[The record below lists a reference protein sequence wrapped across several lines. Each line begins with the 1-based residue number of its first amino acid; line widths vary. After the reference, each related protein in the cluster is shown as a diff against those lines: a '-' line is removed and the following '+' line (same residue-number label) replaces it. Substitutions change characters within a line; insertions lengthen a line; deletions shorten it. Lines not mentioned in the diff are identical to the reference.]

1 MALKD
6 LYNDPASFKYN
17 SKNNKYDKDIRGGG
31 YSGQPYI
38 KRSAPATIDQLNSLT
53 TEALSLD
60 YPIRGGSY
68 EELAAREDFARID
81 RFLLSYPQGKAFLDK
96 QKGLMFSNPLVETR
110 KSSGFSNTRAYS
122 DGRNLM
128 TQIAEG
134 GTGFHHPNAG
144 TTLNDLAYRENK
156 YEYVVSHKDTQQN
169 RLVTLT
175 NLKINKLSPG
185 DLLFNNSATE
195 LGINT
200 VDNGELFF
208 YTGGPGSLYG
218 LGNTIIQRSTN
229 SKGAPIDTSQ
239 APLFIGPNSINDEA
253 LGKIIQTRPTLD
265 LNYSNYLGLS
275 KRFKIT
281 DAENEINGSNIS
293 NLSQQSSDT
302 FIRADKA
309 PQVQNYDTTP
319 LFSSTMGYNAIRTKQ
334 QIKPGALAIQ
344 DFRND
349 VIDPSS
355 VQRRR
360 YDDPGGN
367 VNKTTRIGIGDPGAR
382 PANRRIN
389 PNDPFANGQYRVNM
403 TYVTPVVDKS
413 LFDGEKRD
421 LIKFGF
427 ETIQND
433 HAKGH
438 VRATHFR
445 AFLTGYSDNHSA
457 QWDSKK
463 YSGRGENF
471 YTYQGFDRQVSFTFK
486 VAAQSKQE
494 MKPLYNKLNYLLST
508 LYPDYN
514 SSGFMRGNITKLTIG
529 ELFHRT
535 PGILTSL
542 NLTVDDNTPWEI
554 AFKEGQVAGPGGVLV
569 NEDIAMVEAPHIIS
583 VSATFIPILTSL
595 PQISPYNNP
604 EQTRILLASDDQK
617 AIDFLNNG

>member
-31 YSGQPYI
+31 YSGQPWQ
-38 KRSAPATIDQLNSLT
+38 KVKAPETIDQLNSLT

-68 EELAAREDFARID
+68 EELAARSDFARID
-81 RFLLSYPQGKAFLDK
+81 AFLLSYPQGKAFLDK

-110 KSSGFSNTRAYS
+110 KSGGFSNTRAYS

-239 APLFIGPNSINDEA
+239 APLFVGPSINDEA
-253 LGKIIQTRPTLD
+253 LGKIIQTRPLLN
-265 LNYSNYLGLS
+265 LNYNNYLGLS

-293 NLSQQSSDT
+293 NLSQQSSNT
-302 FIRADKA
+302 FIRADKV
-309 PQVQNYDTTP
+309 PDVQNYDTTP
-319 LFSSTMGYNAIRTKQ
+319 LFSSTMGYNAIRSRTRFNGSVK
-334 QIKPGALAIQ
+334 
-344 DFRND
+344 DFRQD
-349 VIDPSS
+349 VIDPKS
-355 VQRRR
+355 VFSRDYGKANVKRETR
-360 YDDPGGN
+360 LSLGSPGSPLLDRTNVGN
-367 VNKTTRIGIGDPGAR
+367 TNDVTQDKVNMIPLVTRDEGINVESEANSRDMIKFVFETLGNDGTFKIVNGKEESKFTTTR
-382 PANRRIN
+382 
-389 PNDPFANGQYRVNM
+389 
-403 TYVTPVVDKS
+403 
-413 LFDGEKRD
+413 
-421 LIKFGF
+421 
-427 ETIQND
+427 
-433 HAKGH
+433 
-438 VRATHFR
+438 THFR
-445 AFLTGYSDNHSA
+445 AFLTGFQDNHSA
-457 QWDSKK
+457 DWQSKK
-463 YSGRGENF
+463 YTGRGENF
-471 YTYQGFDRQVSFTFK
+471 YSYQGFDRSVSFNFK
-486 VAAQSKQE
+486 IAPQSRPEVKI
-494 MKPLYNKLNYLLST
+494 LYQKFNYLVST
-508 LYPDYN
+508 LYPSYN
-514 SSGFMRGNITKLTIG
+514 SAGFMRGNITKLTLG
-529 ELFHRT
+529 EYFYRT
-535 PGILTSL
+535 PGIITSL
-542 NLTVDDNTPWEI
+542 NITVDDNYPWEI
-554 AFKEGQVAGPGGVLV
+554 KMTQPEDGPDVGMM
-569 NEDIAMVEAPHIIS
+569 E
-583 VSATFIPILTSL
+583 L
-595 PQISPYNNP
+595 PQILSVAVTFKPILDVLP
-604 EQTRILLASDDQK
+604 QTGKKVPLILSDQ
-617 AIDFLNNG
+617 IDKNYLSTL